1 MYNCRRGIRGLK
13 RGAYRGA
20 SRDRNQ
26 FVKLAPLSEENKT
39 QIQEAMNKRY
49 VPGNK
54 ALDLTNFGADA
65 TFGGSSGAT
74 GKLTDERVM
83 DVVTET
89 IGQHL
94 ADLEALSLTNNSL
107 RTLRGKI
114 FLIYNAL
121 QFNLNIPSKLLQ
133 FRNLTQG
140 CWNKGVYPPP
150 TFPKISPKF
159 LQNRVFCSKFLL
171 FAPPFGPCPP
181 PPLVG
186 KFQQP
191 REGLKN

>member
-1 MYNCRRGIRGLK
+1 M
-13 RGAYRGA
+13 
-20 SRDRNQ
+20 
-26 FVKLAPLSEENKT
+26 SEENKT

-65 TFGGSSGAT
+65 TFGGSSGAI

-107 RTLRGKI
+107 RTLRGKN

-121 QFNLNIPSKLLQ
+121 QLNLNISSEFL
-133 FRNLTQG
+133 FRNLT
-140 CWNKGVYPPP
+140 
-150 TFPKISPKF
+150 
-159 LQNRVFCSKFLL
+159 
-171 FAPPFGPCPP
+171 
-181 PPLVG
+181 LVKVG
-186 KFQQP
+186 
-191 REGLKN
+191 

>member
-1 MYNCRRGIRGLK
+1 M
-13 RGAYRGA
+13 
-20 SRDRNQ
+20 
-26 FVKLAPLSEENKT
+26 SEENKT

-65 TFGGSSGAT
+65 TFGGSSGAI

-107 RTLRGKI
+107 RTLRGN
-114 FLIYNAL
+114 FF
-121 QFNLNIPSKLLQ
+121 FNLQCFAIQPENPTRAISGRSRLVAAPL
-133 FRNLTQG
+133 RNQA
-140 CWNKGVYPPP
+140 KRH
-150 TFPKISPKF
+150 F
-159 LQNRVFCSKFLL
+159 L
-171 FAPPFGPCPP
+171 
-181 PPLVG
+181 
-186 KFQQP
+186 
-191 REGLKN
+191 